1 MIQRQVWGVAVL
13 FGMAGAAITALP
25 VISEELPGE
34 GVVVKPTNQAL
45 LEERFQEDIVLIG
58 LERLGYDVEEPVTVS
73 VPAAHL
79 AVAQGDRTL
88 YTPHWHP
95 LHRQFREG
103 AGLDNTWEAGVDS
116 GTPTVTDALQG
127 YLIDKKTA
135 DEYGITNV
143 EQFKDPEI
151 AAIFDR
157 DGDGRADLVGCK
169 PGWGC
174 EAVIEH
180 HLDAYELRDSIE
192 HHRGD
197 YFIQMA
203 DAMARYNAGEPI
215 FYYTWTPLW
224 LSGELVPGE
233 DVEWLEVPFTSLPDE
248 DGEPDTKLPDGRNVG
263 FEVNEMNIVANRQFV
278 EENPAAKRFFELVEI
293 PINDISAENLLI
305 QQGEDQPADIRR
317 HAEEW
322 IEENSETFNA
332 WLDEARE
339 AAK

>member
-13 FGMAGAAITALP
+13 FGMAGATITALP
-25 VISEELPGE
+25 AISEELPGE

-116 GTPTVTDALQG
+116 GTPTVTGALQG

-157 DGDGRADLVGCK
+157 DGDGKADLVGCK

>member
-1 MIQRQVWGVAVL
+1 MIYNRIRGFSAMVGIAGVA
-13 FGMAGAAITALP
+13 FAAMPAIG
-25 VISEELPGE
+25 EELPGE
-34 GVVVKPTNQAL
+34 GITVKPTNQAM
-45 LEERFQEDIVLIG
+45 LEERFQENIVLIG

-79 AVAQGDRTL
+79 AVAQGDHTL

-116 GTPTVTDALQG
+116 GTPTVTGALQG

-157 DGDGRADLVGCK
+157 DGDGKADLVGCK

-305 QQGEDQPADIRR
+305 QQGEDQPEDIRR

-322 IEENSETFNA
+322 IEENSEDFDA

-339 AAK
+339 AAQ